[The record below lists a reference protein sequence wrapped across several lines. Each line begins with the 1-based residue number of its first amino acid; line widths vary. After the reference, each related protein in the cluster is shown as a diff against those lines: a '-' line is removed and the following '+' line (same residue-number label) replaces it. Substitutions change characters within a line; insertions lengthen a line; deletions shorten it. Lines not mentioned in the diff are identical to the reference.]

1 MDLKEQVE
9 EFFLKWNGEDNTKV
23 KIAMFGQPGA
33 GKSSLINELVGEKIA
48 QVSAE
53 TDTTKKTQVV
63 EYNDLVFVDL
73 PGYDTSEYPTNA
85 YFTQFEPLQYDLFVC
100 VFSGKIQAADVEL
113 FGKLTK
119 CGRKCIVVRN
129 KADGLYDPAKSL
141 ETLKGEIIDDVRNQ
155 LGQRVT
161 VIFTSCKKNVPA
173 CERGIPALQQVIIN
187 NLGEASQDKFLRN
200 VRAYTK
206 KTLEAKKA
214 MAAAAIK
221 KAMVAASANGLNPII
236 GVDVGIDLKILSNMY
251 KKIRKAFAIT
261 DNEIKGS
268 VMKNALVEKIAL
280 GLKKESVTEAIRKTM
295 SENAQKKAA
304 RFIPLA
310 GKVATMG
317 MGAGSMYYLG
327 MEYLNNCYKYAAK
340 RLEDEIHMRES

>member
-1 MDLKEQVE
+1 MNLKNQVE
-9 EFFLKWNGEDNTKV
+9 EFFLKWNGENNVKV

-53 TDTTKKTQVV
+53 TDATKKTQVV
-63 EYNDLVFVDL
+63 EYNDVVFVDL
-73 PGYDTSEYPTNA
+73 PGYDTSEYPANA

-113 FGKLTK
+113 FRKLAK
-119 CGRKCIVVRN
+119 CGRQCIVVRN
-129 KADGLYDPAKSL
+129 KADGLYDPEKSL
-141 ETLKGEIIDDVRNQ
+141 ETLKGEIIDDVRTQ
-155 LGQRVT
+155 LDQKVT
-161 VIFTSCKKNVPA
+161 VIFTSCKKTVPA
-173 CERGIPALQQVIIN
+173 CERGIPALQQAIIN
-187 NLGEASQDKFLRN
+187 SLDEALQDKFLRN

-251 KKIRKAFAIT
+251 KRIRKAFAIT
-261 DNEIKGS
+261 DNEIKDNI
-268 VMKNALVEKIAL
+268 MKNALVEKIAL

-295 SENAQKKAA
+295 SEKTQKKVA
-304 RFIPLA
+304 RFIPLV

-340 RLEDEIHMRES
+340 RLEDEINMRET

>member
-1 MDLKEQVE
+1 MNLKDQVE
-9 EFFLKWNGEDNTKV
+9 AFFLKWNGEDNGKV

-53 TDTTKKTQVV
+53 TDTTKKTQVI
-63 EYNDLVFVDL
+63 EYNDVIFVDL
-73 PGYDTSEYPTNA
+73 PGYDTSEYPANA

-113 FGKLTK
+113 FSKLAK
-119 CGRKCIVVRN
+119 CGRQCIIVRN
-129 KADGLYDPAKSL
+129 KADGLYDPEKSK
-141 ETLKGEIIDDVRNQ
+141 ETLQGEIIDDVRNQ
-155 LGQRVT
+155 LGEEAQ
-161 VIFTSCKKNVPA
+161 VIFTSCKKTVPA
-173 CERGIPALQQVIIN
+173 GERGIPDLQEAIIN
-187 NLGEASQDKFLRN
+187 NLSAALQDKFLRN
-200 VRAYTK
+200 VRAYTQ

-261 DNEIKGS
+261 DAEIKS
-268 VMKNALVEKIAL
+268 NVMKNAIVEKIAL
-280 GLKKESVTEAIRKTM
+280 GLKKESVTEAIRKVM
-295 SENAQKKAA
+295 SEKMQKKVA
-304 RFIPLA
+304 RFIPLV

-327 MEYLNNCYKYAAK
+327 MAYLNNCYKYAAK